1 MLAPLVLLSTPTV
14 VLLHRRVSASSS
26 CRFESMSPAHLV
38 ARWSV
43 LRTRPPAPPAPIGV
57 PECPSATLPIRACA
71 AMVAHEIVSRMKRA
85 LIVTGLAVVLVV
97 AAFVGLRM
105 SSPYVFSGTVIQS
118 PESSYDFT
126 LQSASGPVSLS
137 DFSGKVVVLYF
148 GYTFCPDVCPTT
160 MSDLATA
167 MKLLGRK
174 ADDVQVIM
182 VSVDPER
189 DTSKI
194 MEEYVHAFDPTFIG
208 LSGTP
213 EQIAVTAAKY
223 GVFYAKQEGS
233 DATGYLISHTATV
246 MVIDAEGRLKLL
258 EDFGTAPE
266 DIAADLKHVI
276 T

>member
-1 MLAPLVLLSTPTV
+1 
-14 VLLHRRVSASSS
+14 
-26 CRFESMSPAHLV
+26 
-38 ARWSV
+38 
-43 LRTRPPAPPAPIGV
+43 
-57 PECPSATLPIRACA
+57 
-71 AMVAHEIVSRMKRA
+71 MKRA

>member
-1 MLAPLVLLSTPTV
+1 
-14 VLLHRRVSASSS
+14 
-26 CRFESMSPAHLV
+26 
-38 ARWSV
+38 
-43 LRTRPPAPPAPIGV
+43 
-57 PECPSATLPIRACA
+57 
-71 AMVAHEIVSRMKRA
+71 MVAQEVVSRMKRA
-85 LIVTGLAVVLVV
+85 LIVTGLAVLLVV

-189 DTSKI
+189 DTPKI

-266 DIAADLKHVI
+266 DIAADLKHII

>member
-1 MLAPLVLLSTPTV
+1 VHTSADTTGPTRRAGV
-14 VLLHRRVSASSS
+14 SLDDTHRRS
-26 CRFESMSPAHLV
+26 
-38 ARWSV
+38 
-43 LRTRPPAPPAPIGV
+43 G
-57 PECPSATLPIRACA
+57 A
-71 AMVAHEIVSRMKRA
+71 AMVAHGIALRRMKRA
-85 LIVTGLAVVLVV
+85 LIIAGLIVALVV
-97 AAFVGLRM
+97 GAYVGLRV
-105 SSPYVFSGTVIQS
+105 SRPYVFAGTVIQS

-137 DFSGKVVVLYF
+137 DFRGKVVVLYF

-167 MKLLGRK
+167 MKLLDEK

-189 DTSKI
+189 DTPKI
-194 MEEYVHAFDPTFIG
+194 MKEYVQAFDPAFIG
-208 LSGTP
+208 LSGTS
-213 EQIAVTAAKY
+213 EQIAATAAKY

-246 MVIDAEGRLKLL
+246 MVIDAGGRLKLL
-258 EDFGTAPE
+258 EDFGTTPE
-266 DIAADLKHVI
+266 DMAADLKHVI